1 MNPALL
7 AATRVTNSRPSCDSR
22 VTNPV
27 TNSRPAARSDA
38 RSSASCALGATAA
51 LVLTANADAVQKLR
65 LIAALPDE
73 EYEAWY
79 EAHTASATPY
89 NRVLLDELRK
99 RNQ

>member
-7 AATRVTNSRPSCDSR
+7 AATR
-22 VTNPV
+22 V

-51 LVLTANADAVQKLR
+51 LVLTANADAVQKL
-65 LIAALPDE
+65 IAALPDE

-79 EAHTASATPY
+79 EAHAASATPY
-89 NRVLLDELRK
+89 NRVLLDELRLRK